1 MHSYRA
7 GLPTLPLYLAQLICR
22 FENVPMRNT
31 WWKVLGIALMVYVHL
46 GGMLFE
52 APRLNILNET
62 VRALYFHVPM
72 WFGMIFLFSVSVY
85 YAVQYLRNPSPE
97 LDRKSVGFAN
107 VGLVFGILGILTGM
121 LWANYTWGSPWHG
134 DPKQNGAAIALLVYL
149 AYFVLRGSL
158 DNEEQ
163 RARLSSVY
171 NIFAFAAMVPLV
183 FIIPRLTSSMHPGNG
198 GNPGFNAYDLDSRMR
213 MIFYPA
219 VIGWILIGVWIAS
232 LRIRI
237 RTIEEKIFELEDEK
251 NA

>member
-1 MHSYRA
+1 
-7 GLPTLPLYLAQLICR
+7 
-22 FENVPMRNT
+22 MRNN
-31 WWKVLGIALMVYVHL
+31 WWKVLGVVLVIYVHV

-52 APRLNILNET
+52 VPRLNILNET
-62 VRALYFHVPM
+62 IRALYFHVPM

-85 YAVQYLRNPSPE
+85 YAVLYLRNPSAE
-97 LDRKSVGFAN
+97 LDRKSVAFAN
-107 VGLVFGILGILTGM
+107 VGLLFGLLGMVTGM

-158 DNEEQ
+158 ENEEQ

-171 NIFAFAAMVPLV
+171 NIFAFAAMIPLV

-219 VIGWILIGVWIAS
+219 VIGWILIGVWIATLR
-232 LRIRI
+232 LRIR
-237 RTIEEKIFELEDEK
+237 TAEETLLELEHE
-251 NA
+251 NNN